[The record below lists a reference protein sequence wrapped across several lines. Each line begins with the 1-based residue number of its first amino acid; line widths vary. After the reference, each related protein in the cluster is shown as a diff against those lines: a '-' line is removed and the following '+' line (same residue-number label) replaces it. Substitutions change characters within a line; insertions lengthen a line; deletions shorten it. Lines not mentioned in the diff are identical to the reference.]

1 MELLIS
7 YDVFFQPAACE
18 AMETYGVVLL
28 WPCKFLAGLPTKT
41 WMHCEAVNTY
51 STSNF
56 FAILITFIRC
66 IQSSNHKTIRS

>member
-41 WMHCEAVNTY
+41 
-51 STSNF
+51 
-56 FAILITFIRC
+56 
-66 IQSSNHKTIRS
+66 